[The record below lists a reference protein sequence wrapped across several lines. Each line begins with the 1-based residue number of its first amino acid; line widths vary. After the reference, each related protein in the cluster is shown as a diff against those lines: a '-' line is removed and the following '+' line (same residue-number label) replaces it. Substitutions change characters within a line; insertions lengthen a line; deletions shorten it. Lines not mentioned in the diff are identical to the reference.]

1 MTSFQ
6 NGTTIRSIYRFVFEK
21 QIHYQVII
29 TYRLT
34 VNLLEY
40 FLTNDSH
47 LTFVRCNQNHELLV
61 LTKYIMRINNL

>member
-1 MTSFQ
+1 MALA
-6 NGTTIRSIYRFVFEK
+6 FEAFIDLYLKNKSK

-40 FLTNDSH
+40 FLTKDLH

>member
-40 FLTNDSH
+40 FLTKDLH

>member
-1 MTSFQ
+1 MALP
-6 NGTTIRSIYRFVFEK
+6 FEAFIDLYLKNKSK

-40 FLTNDSH
+40 FLTKDLH